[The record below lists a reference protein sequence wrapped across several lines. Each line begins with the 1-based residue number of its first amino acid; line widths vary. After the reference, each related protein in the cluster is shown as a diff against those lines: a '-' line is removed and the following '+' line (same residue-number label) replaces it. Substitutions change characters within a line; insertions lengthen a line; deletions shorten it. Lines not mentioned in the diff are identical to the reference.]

1 MTETEQPSVLAEI
14 DDAGVAWV
22 TLNRPHLNNAYD
34 GDMVQRL
41 LDGVGA
47 LAANDAV
54 RVIVIRGAGKHFQAG
69 ADLAWL
75 NRVRTGTPEE
85 NLAVSER
92 TTDAVRALDA
102 CPKPTVALVHGACF
116 GGGTG
121 IIAACDVVIA
131 ADNAIFSIAEVRWG
145 LHAGPI
151 IPQLATAMGA
161 RHVRRYAIT
170 AERFDAKV
178 ACELGLVHITCAHE
192 QLESEG
198 ARIIDAI
205 LQNGPS
211 AVAATKRILFE
222 SQGLYIDDATAHRLA
237 ADHSAQ
243 RQTVEAEEGLL
254 SFAEKRAAKWYTK
267 NTSVILS

>member
-85 NLAVSER
+85 NLTMRSSP
-92 TTDAVRALDA
+92 L
-102 CPKPTVALVHGACF
+102 PKSVGACTQARSF
-116 GGGTG
+116 RNWPQPWGPDMY
-121 IIAACDVVIA
+121 AAMRSRP
-131 ADNAIFSIAEVRWG
+131 NALMQKSPANWAWCTSPARMSNSKAKA
-145 LHAGPI
+145 HASSTRSCKTAQARLR
-151 IPQLATAMGA
+151 PQS
-161 RHVRRYAIT
+161 V
-170 AERFDAKV
+170 FCSKAKV
-178 ACELGLVHITCAHE
+178 CISTMPPHIGLP
-192 QLESEG
+192 Q
-198 ARIIDAI
+198 IIQHNA
-205 LQNGPS
+205 
-211 AVAATKRILFE
+211 KR
-222 SQGLYIDDATAHRLA
+222 SR
-237 ADHSAQ
+237 Q
-243 RQTVEAEEGLL
+243 RRD
-254 SFAEKRAAKWYTK
+254 F
-267 NTSVILS
+267 